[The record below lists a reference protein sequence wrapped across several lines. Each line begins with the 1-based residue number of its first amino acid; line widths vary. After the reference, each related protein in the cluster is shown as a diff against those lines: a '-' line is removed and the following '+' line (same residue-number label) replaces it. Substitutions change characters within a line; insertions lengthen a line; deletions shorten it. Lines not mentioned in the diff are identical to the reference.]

1 MATDRAPLLCTP
13 RPRCYINRGAG
24 FRTVNSKPV
33 IQGSEAPTV
42 PRLDFRRR
50 RRPAR
55 QGKLKNYFRITLA
68 ARTSLGPTLLARCLN
83 SKYKVYVSPYYTC
96 YSRHSEADF
105 QLELYGLSSYGF
117 LSDVGDN
124 SFQK

>member
-1 MATDRAPLLCTP
+1 MGVHCVNSCCCSGRAPRPQTASRCYLCTP
-13 RPRCYINRGAG
+13 PPRCYINRGAG
-24 FRTVNSKPV
+24 LRTVNSKPV

-68 ARTSLGPTLLARCLN
+68 ARTFLGPTLLARCLN
-83 SKYKVYVSPYYTC
+83 FKYKVCVSPYYTW
-96 YSRHSEADF
+96 YSRHSDLGEF
-105 QLELYGLSSYGF
+105 Q
-117 LSDVGDN
+117 DI
-124 SFQK
+124 